1 MYASTWICTKQED
14 VVRPK
19 NDRTMS
25 VLSLGDSAVEV
36 TKRSN
41 SVEELKI

>member
-19 NDRTMS
+19 NGRTMS
-25 VLSLGDSAVEV
+25 VLSLGDSAIES
-36 TKRSN
+36 TKRST
-41 SVEELKI
+41 SVEDLKI